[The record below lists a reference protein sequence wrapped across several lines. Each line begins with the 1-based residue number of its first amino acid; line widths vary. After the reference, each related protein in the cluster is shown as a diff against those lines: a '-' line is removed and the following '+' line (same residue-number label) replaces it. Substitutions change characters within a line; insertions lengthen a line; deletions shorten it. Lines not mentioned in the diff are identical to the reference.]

1 MYNYYGNLDV
11 VLKSFIENQTNDNLS
26 MQIHVMIK
34 KKFDKNCHSLKQ
46 RKGKIGF

>member
-11 VLKSFIENQTNDNLS
+11 VLKSFIENQTKDNVL

-34 KKFDKNCHSLKQ
+34 FLLT
-46 RKGKIGF
+46 IFVIL